1 MALRAS
7 TCGTQIALR
16 ANCLR
21 AFPTAVDGE
30 RAPSQ
35 DWATPH
41 WSLRN
46 LYIARVPSAELGL
59 ALRALEQ
66 QAPHRSGGTGY
77 TGAMHP
83 VLLAADD
90 CRLCSG
96 ELIALGPRLPTSAE
110 ELNELLATAVE
121 QSLDRA
127 FTHLSLAALQH
138 QLPVDARHLQGG
150 AHLLPDPDIVAR
162 IAGHCQGDVAAA
174 LVEAMKE
181 GRLSWEREGVAL
193 LLGAWWDQEKGEGN
207 SRKPLVRQARLLCRK
222 SLSLSGELL
231 VVATAQLLE
240 DDELSELVSRL
251 GAFAFE
257 EEARAMRTS
266 LLDLATRAVLD
277 GLPARA
283 VARSS
288 GWRPTRRAV
297 PRIGRNEPCPC
308 GSGKKYKRCCQ
319 TRDEQRLGDSSD
331 IEGVTESELRRN
343 LEEHLTWDRLE
354 ELRAHELARL
364 DPRRIDPGLHAA
376 IVGKLV
382 LFNEFQ
388 AIHRFF
394 QTEGLASS
402 LKDHLLD
409 AVDAALRQHRTDD
422 ARALLELVEEPA
434 DEMGMSLRM
443 VLLMKELEE
452 SPVLVEMERLAS
464 NVLDED
470 AVDFAC
476 DLVDSRWPHLG
487 ILVARGLLPVVTG
500 FDRQTLL
507 NSIGEARDRLD
518 LPAIDPVENTLE
530 AWLGDE
536 LESDRRLGRNLG
548 RQPLRALDQDDGG
561 DGDDSWASR
570 ESEPDGRDGSEAA
583 PQRADV
589 EHWQALEEKEVEVRN
604 LRDQLSELRGLLQEQ
619 DGESSGG
626 IVESGPEADPRFVEL
641 RERVHRLK
649 GELNQRHAERNQ
661 LRRQLDRMRKR
672 VDALT
677 VQQEESTAQPG
688 PEVSA
693 VPTERSE
700 EPAGPLPPRLPLF
713 SKRFRER
720 LTTVPEGV
728 KRRAILTV
736 GRIAAG
742 DSAALRG
749 ARRLH
754 ADRDLH
760 RQRIGRDY
768 RLLFRFHEDELEV
781 VDLLPRQDLE
791 RTLRELR

>member
-1 MALRAS
+1 
-7 TCGTQIALR
+7 
-16 ANCLR
+16 
-21 AFPTAVDGE
+21 
-30 RAPSQ
+30 
-35 DWATPH
+35 
-41 WSLRN
+41 
-46 LYIARVPSAELGL
+46 
-59 ALRALEQ
+59 
-66 QAPHRSGGTGY
+66 
-77 TGAMHP
+77 MHP
-83 VLLAADD
+83 LLLAADD
-90 CRLCSG
+90 CRLCSS
-96 ELIALGPRLPTSAE
+96 ELIALGSRLPTGAE
-110 ELNELLATAVE
+110 ELDELLATAVE

-138 QLPVDARHLQGG
+138 PLPVDARHLQGG
-150 AHLLPDPDIVAR
+150 AHLLPDPDLVAR
-162 IAGHCQGDVAAA
+162 LAGHCHGDVADA

-193 LLGAWWDQEKGEGN
+193 LLGAWWDQEKGEGHA
-207 SRKPLVRQARLLCRK
+207 RKALVRQARLLCRK

-231 VVATAQLLE
+231 VMATAQLLE

-251 GAFAFE
+251 RAVAFE

-266 LLDLATRAVLD
+266 LLDLATRPVLE
-277 GLPARA
+277 GLPARP

-288 GWRPTRRAV
+288 GWRPIRRAV

-319 TRDEQRLGDSSD
+319 TRDQQRLGDSSD
-331 IEGVTESELRRN
+331 IEGVTGSELRRN

-364 DPRRIDPGLHAA
+364 DPRRIDPGLHVP
-376 IVGKLV
+376 IVRKLI

-388 AIHRFF
+388 AVHRFF

-409 AVDAALRQHRTDD
+409 AVDAALRQHRTDE
-422 ARALLELVEEPA
+422 ARALLELVEESV
-434 DEMGMSLRM
+434 DEMSLPM
-443 VLLMKELEE
+443 VVLRNELKE
-452 SPVLVEMERLAS
+452 SPVLVEMERLAR
-464 NVLDED
+464 NVLDEGG
-470 AVDFAC
+470 VDFAC

-487 ILVARGLLPVVTG
+487 ILVARGLLPVVTS

-518 LPAIDPVENTLE
+518 LPAIDPIEDILA

-536 LESDRRLGRNLG
+536 LESDRWLDRNLG
-548 RQPLRALDQDDGG
+548 RRPLRALDQDDGG

-583 PQRADV
+583 PQRVDA
-589 EHWQALEEKEVEVRN
+589 EHGQALEEKEVEVRH

-619 DGESSGG
+619 EGERHGG
-626 IVESGPEADPRFVEL
+626 TVESGPEADPRFGEL

-649 GELNQRHAERNQ
+649 GELTQRHAERNQ

-677 VQQEESTAQPG
+677 AQQEEPRVPPG
-688 PEVSA
+688 LEVSA
-693 VPTERSE
+693 APPELPE
-700 EPAGPLPPRLPLF
+700 EPAGSLPPRLPRF

-749 ARRLH
+749 ARRLR

>member
-1 MALRAS
+1 
-7 TCGTQIALR
+7 
-16 ANCLR
+16 
-21 AFPTAVDGE
+21 
-30 RAPSQ
+30 
-35 DWATPH
+35 
-41 WSLRN
+41 
-46 LYIARVPSAELGL
+46 
-59 ALRALEQ
+59 
-66 QAPHRSGGTGY
+66 
-77 TGAMHP
+77 MHP
-83 VLLAADD
+83 LLLAADD

-96 ELIALGPRLPTSAE
+96 ELIELGSRLPKSAE
-110 ELNELLATAVE
+110 ELDELLATAVE
-121 QSLDRA
+121 KSLDRA
-127 FTHLSLAALQH
+127 FTHLSLAALQR

-162 IAGHCQGDVAAA
+162 LAGHCQGDVAGA
-174 LVEAMKE
+174 LVEAVKE

-193 LLGAWWDQEKGEGN
+193 LLGAWWDQEKGEG
-207 SRKPLVRQARLLCRK
+207 STRKALVRQARLLCRK
-222 SLSLSGELL
+222 YLSLSGELL

-240 DDELSELVSRL
+240 DDELSGLVSRL
-251 GAFAFE
+251 RAFAFE
-257 EEARAMRTS
+257 GEARTMRSS
-266 LLDLATRAVLD
+266 LLDLATRPVME
-277 GLPARA
+277 GLPERP
-283 VARSS
+283 VLGSS
-288 GWRPTRRAV
+288 GWHPMRRAV
-297 PRIGRNEPCPC
+297 PSIGRNEPCPC
-308 GSGKKYKRCCQ
+308 GSGKKYKRCCM
-319 TRDEQRLGDSSD
+319 TRDQHRLRDSSD
-331 IEGVTESELRRN
+331 IEGVTRSELRRN

-364 DPRRIDPGLHAA
+364 DPHRIDPGLHVA
-376 IVGKLV
+376 VVRKLI

-388 AIHRFF
+388 AVHRFF

-402 LKDHLLD
+402 LEDHLLD
-409 AVDAALRQHRTDD
+409 AVDAALRQHRTED
-422 ARALLELVEEPA
+422 ARALLELVEEPV
-434 DEMGMSLRM
+434 DEMWMSLRM
-443 VLLMKELEE
+443 VVLMKELEE

-487 ILVARGLLPVVTG
+487 ILVARGVLPVVTS

-507 NSIGEARDRLD
+507 RSIGEARDRLD
-518 LPAIDPVENTLE
+518 LPAIDPVEDTLE
-530 AWLGDE
+530 ARLGDE
-536 LESDRRLGRNLG
+536 LDSDRWLGRNLG
-548 RQPLRALDQDDGG
+548 PRPLLALDQDNGG

-583 PQRADV
+583 PQRVDA
-589 EHWQALEEKEVEVRN
+589 EHWQELEEKEVEVRH
-604 LRDQLSELRGLLQEQ
+604 LRGQLSELRGLLQEQ
-619 DGESSGG
+619 DGERSGG
-626 IVESGPEADPRFVEL
+626 TVESGPETDPRFVEL

-677 VQQEESTAQPG
+677 AQHEEPPVPPG
-688 PEVSA
+688 LEVSA
-693 VPTERSE
+693 ATTERPE
-700 EPAGPLPPRLPLF
+700 ELAGSLPPRLPLF

-720 LTTVPEGV
+720 LATVPEGV